1 MTHPMPGEGE
11 VLPPGIAFIT
21 HPLTHEDPH
30 MLRANHAH
38 APALPGPGRA
48 GGSVL
53 HAARVRLAGLLL
65 NARAI
70 PFALA
75 AVTFLAFV
83 PALLNGF
90 VEWDDYKNLFE
101 NTSYRGLGWEQ
112 IRWMFTSTLMGHY
125 IPVTWLTFTLDYAL
139 WGTNPLGYHL
149 TNSLIHAANA
159 ALFYL
164 VALRLIAKGTT
175 LTGSALSAGSIMAT
189 LFFTLHP
196 LRAESVA
203 WATERRDV
211 LSGLFFLITVLMYL
225 KAAEGEGRRRRRLLV
240 ASVAC
245 FVLALLSKSIVMTL
259 PLVLVLLDL
268 YPLGRLPLRWG
279 MWREASARTVLKE
292 KLPYLAL
299 GLAGAITS
307 YWAVASN
314 HYLTGIDK
322 YGWPARIGM
331 TGYSLW
337 FYLEKT
343 FLPLALSPLHELPA
357 VVNPLEPR
365 FLLSGLAV
373 IVTSVALLALHRRWP
388 AGLAVWVYYG
398 IVLGPVTGIVHSGYQ
413 LTHDRYSYLSCL
425 GWALLVGTAVGS
437 VARGV
442 ATGVVRPRF
451 ARAGAAVAAAWIL
464 ALGTLTWYQVQIWRD
479 TETLWRYAAESD
491 PRCSICQINLGYF
504 FYRQG
509 LFTLAKEKVEL
520 ALALR
525 PDRIRVHSNLG
536 LVLQGLGDSEAA
548 MHHLNIAL
556 ARYPDD
562 VSMLTNMAVGFI
574 QQGRYAE
581 AMPYLERANRIDPN
595 YVPGIVNRGSALAQT
610 GQLEAGL
617 SYLLRARDLRPDE
630 PQVRLNLVRA
640 YLALART
647 DAARTE
653 YDALVKLDPRL
664 AQQFAAAF
672 PPAR

>member
-1 MTHPMPGEGE
+1 MTYPMPGEGE
-11 VLPPGIAFIT
+11 VLSPGIASIT
-21 HPLTHEDPH
+21 HPLTREDPH

-48 GGSVL
+48 GESVL

-65 NARAI
+65 NPRAI

-125 IPVTWLTFTLDYAL
+125 IPVTWLTFSLDYAL

-175 LTGSALSAGSIMAT
+175 LTGSALRAGSIMAT

-292 KLPYLAL
+292 KLPYLAI
-299 GLAGAITS
+299 GLAGAINPFGVDAEEVFGGDGVAIVPAVELVIGVVLRDAGHGRGVAEGDVVAEDVGDGLDDGLEVELGGVVEGGVVVELKLAGVIVGVKSLGAVVEGEIEADHMARDIAGEAGGVEEEATTFEAA
-307 YWAVASN
+307 AVASG
-314 HYLTGIDK
+314 LGGVGDEAVAP
-322 YGWPARIGM
+322 GPAILNG
-331 TGYSLW
+331 
-337 FYLEKT
+337 
-343 FLPLALSPLHELPA
+343 
-357 VVNPLEPR
+357 VN
-365 FLLSGLAV
+365 
-373 IVTSVALLALHRRWP
+373 
-388 AGLAVWVYYG
+388 
-398 IVLGPVTGIVHSGYQ
+398 
-413 LTHDRYSYLSCL
+413 
-425 GWALLVGTAVGS
+425 
-437 VARGV
+437 ARGV
-442 ATGVVRPRF
+442 DEVV
-451 ARAGAAVAAAWIL
+451 AIIAV
-464 ALGTLTWYQVQIWRD
+464 T
-479 TETLWRYAAESD
+479 
-491 PRCSICQINLGYF
+491 P
-504 FYRQG
+504 
-509 LFTLAKEKVEL
+509 
-520 ALALR
+520 
-525 PDRIRVHSNLG
+525 
-536 LVLQGLGDSEAA
+536 
-548 MHHLNIAL
+548 
-556 ARYPDD
+556 
-562 VSMLTNMAVGFI
+562 
-574 QQGRYAE
+574 
-581 AMPYLERANRIDPN
+581 
-595 YVPGIVNRGSALAQT
+595 
-610 GQLEAGL
+610 
-617 SYLLRARDLRPDE
+617 
-630 PQVRLNLVRA
+630 
-640 YLALART
+640 
-647 DAARTE
+647 
-653 YDALVKLDPRL
+653 
-664 AQQFAAAF
+664 
-672 PPAR
+672 